1 MRPVITRDYSVTVSI
16 QHRLMRNGMR
26 KYDRIT
32 VTLRQS
38 IPLTRIVYELPF
50 ETMRGKKLVWLC
62 ACTYVID
69 AGRICT

>member
-1 MRPVITRDYSVTVSI
+1 
-16 QHRLMRNGMR
+16 MR